1 MDNFNL
7 KKYLAEGKLLKENVT
22 KAYIWSHEDYY
33 ELYLTDNQ
41 GLKDATE
48 VVGGGTEPEY
58 ITDVE
63 PGMYQMISW
72 NDEGPFATSYDS
84 KLEFVKEVIVNYWGE
99 DDFLEE
105 FGIEELYDIDDSDE
119 YFAAFYKHIEE
130 NLDKYYDKIL
140 KMSNDAYPDGDSGS
154 GVVVLEKGK
163 IVAGEA
169 NM

>member
-33 ELYLTDNQ
+33 DLYLTNDQ
-41 GLKDATE
+41 GLKKDIEANE
-48 VVGGGTEPEY
+48 GTEPEY

-63 PGMYQMISW
+63 PGMYQMVSW

-84 KLEFVKEVIVNYWGE
+84 KLEFVKEVVVNYWGE

-105 FGIEELYDIDDSDE
+105 FGLEELYNLDSDE

-140 KMSNDAYPDGDSGS
+140 KMSDAVEPDKDSGS

-169 NM
+169 DIDV